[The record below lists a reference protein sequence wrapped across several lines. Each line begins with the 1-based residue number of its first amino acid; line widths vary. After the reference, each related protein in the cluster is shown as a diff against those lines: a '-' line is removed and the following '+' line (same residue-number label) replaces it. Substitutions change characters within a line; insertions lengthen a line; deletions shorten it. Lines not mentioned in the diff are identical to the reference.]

1 MRLSLINFV
10 VALLIALLAIG
21 GPIPA
26 KADCAAQGVC
36 KTDADDMTGG
46 ACGGKGEPCKVA
58 QNCAVQLLKM
68 PTQATTGIAAYS
80 SEVAFAALTDET
92 LASEFVTPETAPPRV

>member
-10 VALLIALLAIG
+10 VALLIAVLAIG
-21 GPIPA
+21 APIPA

-58 QNCAVQLLKM
+58 QNCAVQPLKM
-68 PTQATTGIAAYS
+68 PTQATIGFATSIS
-80 SEVAFAALTDET
+80 KVAFAAPADET
-92 LASEFVTPETAPPRV
+92 LASAFIIPETAPPRV

>member
-10 VALLIALLAIG
+10 VALLIAVLAVG
-21 GPIPA
+21 APIPA
-26 KADCAAQGVC
+26 KAGCAAQGVC

-58 QNCAVQLLKM
+58 QNCTVQPFKM
-68 PTQATTGIAAYS
+68 PAQATIGVAAYS

-92 LASEFVTPETAPPRV
+92 LSSEFVTPETAPPRV